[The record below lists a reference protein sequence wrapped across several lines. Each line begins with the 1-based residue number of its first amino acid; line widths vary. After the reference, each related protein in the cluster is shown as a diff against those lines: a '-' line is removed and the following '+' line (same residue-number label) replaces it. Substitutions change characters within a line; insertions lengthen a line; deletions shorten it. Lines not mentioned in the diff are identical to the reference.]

1 MILIINYSIN
11 PILLPPQATRA
22 RRSVELQYE
31 EASAR
36 IKDLT
41 TINVNLSNTKS
52 KLEQELSVIAGDYD
66 EVTKELRVRKK
77 RRDGGMKG
85 IRRIKE

>member
-1 MILIINYSIN
+1 M
-11 PILLPPQATRA
+11 
-22 RRSVELQYE
+22 ELQYE

-66 EVTKELRVRKK
+66 EVTKEFRVRNGE
-77 RRDGGMKG
+77 GGKG
-85 IRRIKE
+85 GSEGARG

>member
-1 MILIINYSIN
+1 M
-11 PILLPPQATRA
+11 
-22 RRSVELQYE
+22 ELQYE

-41 TINVNLSNTKS
+41 TINVNLSNAKT

-66 EVTKELRVRKK
+66 EVSKELRVRSEG
-77 RRDGGMKG
+77 REGMT
-85 IRRIKE
+85 